1 MFGWMKKIKKQ
12 KKEDEVF
19 VITPDDVPEEIT
31 PDEIATTEDES
42 VKFKETGIT
51 FEEKP
56 KDLKEEKPKD
66 LKEENP
72 KDWVDLQVK
81 EIKEK
86 KENIKPK
93 KNATGSQADAD
104 LGRLNLRK
112 HVIAKRR
119 EYLTERKKYEK
130 EYLARLK
137 KQQKAKPKKSSS
149 LKPDAD
155 LGRLNLRKHVI
166 AKRREYLTERKK
178 YEKEYLARLK
188 KQQKAKPKK
197 KKSRPRKR

>member
-19 VITPDDVPEEIT
+19 VITPDDVTEEIT
-31 PDEIATTEDES
+31 PDEIATTEDKS
-42 VKFKETGIT
+42 DKFKETGIT
-51 FEEKP
+51 F
-56 KDLKEEKPKD
+56 EEKPKD

-81 EIKEK
+81 ETKEK

-137 KQQKAKPKKSSS
+137 KQQK
-149 LKPDAD
+149 D
-155 LGRLNLRKHVI
+155 
-166 AKRREYLTERKK
+166 
-178 YEKEYLARLK
+178 
-188 KQQKAKPKK
+188 KPKK

>member
-1 MFGWMKKIKKQ
+1 MFDWMKKIKKQ

-19 VITPDDVPEEIT
+19 VITPDDVTEEIR
-31 PDEIATTEDES
+31 PDEIAMTEEES
-42 VKFKETGIT
+42 EKFKEVEIP
-51 FEEKP
+51 FEQLPEA
-56 KDLKEEKPKD
+56 

-72 KDWVDLQVK
+72 KDWVDVQVK
-81 EIKEK
+81 ETREK

-93 KNATGSQADAD
+93 KNATESQADAD

-119 EYLTERKKYEK
+119 EYLAERKKYEK

-166 AKRREYLTERKK
+166 AKRREYLAERKK

-197 KKSRPRKR
+197 KKSSPRKR

>member
-19 VITPDDVPEEIT
+19 VMTPDDVTEEIT
-31 PDEIATTEDES
+31 PDEIAMTEDES
-42 VKFKETGIT
+42 DKFKEIEIMLGKA
-51 FEEKP
+51 EA
-56 KDLKEEKPKD
+56 
-66 LKEENP
+66 LKEENL
-72 KDWVDLQVK
+72 KDWLDVQVK
-81 EIKEK
+81 ETREK

-93 KNATGSQADAD
+93 KNATEYQADAD
-104 LGRLNLRK
+104 LGRLNLGK

-119 EYLTERKKYEK
+119 EYLAERKKYEK

-137 KQQKAKPKKSSS
+137 KRQKAKPKKSSS

-166 AKRREYLTERKK
+166 AKRREYLAERKK

-188 KQQKAKPKK
+188 KPQKAKPKK
-197 KKSRPRKR
+197 II

>member
-1 MFGWMKKIKKQ
+1 MFDWMKKIKKQ

-19 VITPDDVPEEIT
+19 VITPDDVTEEIR
-31 PDEIATTEDES
+31 PDEIAMTEEES
-42 VKFKETGIT
+42 EKFKEVEIP
-51 FEEKP
+51 FEQLPEA
-56 KDLKEEKPKD
+56 

-72 KDWVDLQVK
+72 KDWVDVQVK
-81 EIKEK
+81 ETREK

-93 KNATGSQADAD
+93 KNATESQADAD

-119 EYLTERKKYEK
+119 EYLAERKKYEK

-166 AKRREYLTERKK
+166 AKRREYLAERKK

-197 KKSRPRKR
+197 KKSLPRKR

>member
-19 VITPDDVPEEIT
+19 VMTPDDVTEEIT
-31 PDEIATTEDES
+31 PDEIAMTEDKS
-42 VKFKETGIT
+42 DKFKEIGIT
-51 FEEKP
+51 F
-56 KDLKEEKPKD
+56 KEEPEA

-72 KDWVDLQVK
+72 EDWVDVQVK
-81 EIKEK
+81 KTRKK
-86 KENIKPK
+86 KENVEPK
-93 KNATGSQADAD
+93 KNDTESQANAD

-119 EYLTERKKYEK
+119 EYL
-130 EYLARLK
+130 A
-137 KQQKAKPKKSSS
+137 
-149 LKPDAD
+149 
-155 LGRLNLRKHVI
+155 
-166 AKRREYLTERKK
+166 ERKK

-197 KKSRPRKR
+197 KKSLSRKR

>member
-19 VITPDDVPEEIT
+19 VMTPDDVTEEIT
-31 PDEIATTEDES
+31 PDEIAMTEDKS
-42 VKFKETGIT
+42 DKFKEIGIT
-51 FEEKP
+51 FK
-56 KDLKEEKPKD
+56 KEPEA

-72 KDWVDLQVK
+72 EDWVDVQVK
-81 EIKEK
+81 KTRKK
-86 KENIKPK
+86 KENVEPKKNDTESQANADLGRLNLRKHVIAKRREYLAERKKYEKEYLARLKKPQKAKPK
-93 KNATGSQADAD
+93 KSSSLKSDAD

-119 EYLTERKKYEK
+119 EYL
-130 EYLARLK
+130 A
-137 KQQKAKPKKSSS
+137 
-149 LKPDAD
+149 
-155 LGRLNLRKHVI
+155 
-166 AKRREYLTERKK
+166 ERKK

-197 KKSRPRKR
+197 KKNLPRKR

>member
-19 VITPDDVPEEIT
+19 VITPDDVTEEIT
-31 PDEIATTEDES
+31 PDEIAMTEDES
-42 VKFKETGIT
+42 DKFKEIEIMLGKA
-51 FEEKP
+51 EA
-56 KDLKEEKPKD
+56 
-66 LKEENP
+66 LKEENL
-72 KDWVDLQVK
+72 KDWVDVQVK
-81 EIKEK
+81 ETREK

-93 KNATGSQADAD
+93 KNVTESQADAD
-104 LGRLNLRK
+104 LGRLNLGK

-119 EYLTERKKYEK
+119 EYLAERKKYEK
-130 EYLARLK
+130 EYLARLMK
-137 KQQKAKPKKSSS
+137 RQKAKPKKSSS

-166 AKRREYLTERKK
+166 AKRREYLAERKK

-188 KQQKAKPKK
+188 KRQKAKPKK
-197 KKSRPRKR
+197 KKSLSRKR

>member
-1 MFGWMKKIKKQ
+1 MFDWMKKIKKQ

-19 VITPDDVPEEIT
+19 VITPDDVTEEIR
-31 PDEIATTEDES
+31 PDEIAMTEEES
-42 VKFKETGIT
+42 EKFKEVEIP
-51 FEEKP
+51 FEQLPEA
-56 KDLKEEKPKD
+56 

-72 KDWVDLQVK
+72 KDWVDVQVK
-81 EIKEK
+81 ETREK

-93 KNATGSQADAD
+93 KNATESQADAD

-119 EYLTERKKYEK
+119 EYLAERKKYEK

>member
-19 VITPDDVPEEIT
+19 VITPDDVTEEIT
-31 PDEIATTEDES
+31 PDEIAMTEEES
-42 VKFKETGIT
+42 EKFKEVEIP
-51 FEEKP
+51 FEQLPEA
-56 KDLKEEKPKD
+56 

-72 KDWVDLQVK
+72 KDWVDVQVK
-81 EIKEK
+81 ETREK

-93 KNATGSQADAD
+93 KNATESQADAD

-119 EYLTERKKYEK
+119 EYLAERKKYEK

-137 KQQKAKPKKSSS
+137 K
-149 LKPDAD
+149 
-155 LGRLNLRKHVI
+155 R
-166 AKRREYLTERKK
+166 
-178 YEKEYLARLK
+178 
-188 KQQKAKPKK
+188 QKAKPKK
-197 KKSRPRKR
+197 KKSLPRKR

>member
-19 VITPDDVPEEIT
+19 VMTPDDVTEEIT
-31 PDEIATTEDES
+31 PDEIAMTEDKS
-42 VKFKETGIT
+42 DKFKEIGIT
-51 FEEKP
+51 F
-56 KDLKEEKPKD
+56 KEEPEA

-72 KDWVDLQVK
+72 EDWVDVQVK
-81 EIKEK
+81 KTRKK
-86 KENIKPK
+86 KENVEPK
-93 KNATGSQADAD
+93 KNDTESQADAD

-119 EYLTERKKYEK
+119 EYLAERKKYEK

-137 KQQKAKPKKSSS
+137 KPQKAKPKKSSS
-149 LKPDAD
+149 LKSDAY

-166 AKRREYLTERKK
+166 AKRREYLAERKK

-188 KQQKAKPKK
+188 KPQKAKPKK
-197 KKSRPRKR
+197 KKSLPRKR

>member
-1 MFGWMKKIKKQ
+1 MFDWMKKIKKQ

-19 VITPDDVPEEIT
+19 VITPDDVTEEIR
-31 PDEIATTEDES
+31 PDEIAMTEEES
-42 VKFKETGIT
+42 EKFKEVEIP
-51 FEEKP
+51 FEQLPEA
-56 KDLKEEKPKD
+56 

-72 KDWVDLQVK
+72 KDWVDVQVK
-81 EIKEK
+81 ETREK

-93 KNATGSQADAD
+93 KNATESQADAD

-119 EYLTERKKYEK
+119 EYLAERKKYEK

-166 AKRREYLTERKK
+166 AKRREYLAERKK

-197 KKSRPRKR
+197 KKNLPRKR

>member
-1 MFGWMKKIKKQ
+1 MFDWMKKIKKQ

-19 VITPDDVPEEIT
+19 VITPDDVTEEIR
-31 PDEIATTEDES
+31 PDEIAMTEEES
-42 VKFKETGIT
+42 EKFKEVEIP
-51 FEEKP
+51 FEQLPEA
-56 KDLKEEKPKD
+56 

-72 KDWVDLQVK
+72 KDWVDVQVK
-81 EIKEK
+81 ETREK

-93 KNATGSQADAD
+93 KNATEYQADAD

-119 EYLTERKKYEK
+119 EYL
-130 EYLARLK
+130 A
-137 KQQKAKPKKSSS
+137 
-149 LKPDAD
+149 
-155 LGRLNLRKHVI
+155 
-166 AKRREYLTERKK
+166 ERKK

-197 KKSRPRKR
+197 KKNLPRKR